1 MKKKLLAVL
10 NKGIIS
16 DYGKLHKIITSLG
29 GVKSDWVCAAS
40 LDIGIRFS
48 LFTGQIT
55 HRIDENID
63 EERNLIADELIEHGL
78 VEERKLYTHFTNP
91 YRSRNGG
98 GDKISTDGSLVY
110 LKLKK
115 KTQQTIGI

>member
-1 MKKKLLAVL
+1 MGNSTRLLPP
-10 NKGIIS
+10 
-16 DYGKLHKIITSLG
+16 G

-63 EERNLIADELIEHGL
+63 EERNLIANELIDHGL

-110 LKLKK
+110 LKLK
-115 KTQQTIGI
+115 

>member
-1 MKKKLLAVL
+1 MVL
-10 NKGIIS
+10 
-16 DYGKLHKIITSLG
+16 DFL
-29 GVKSDWVCAAS
+29 
-40 LDIGIRFS
+40 

-63 EERNLIADELIEHGL
+63 EERNLIANELIDHGL

-110 LKLKK
+110 LKLRK
-115 KTQQTIGI
+115 KTNKR